1 MILQSQRSNL
11 IIITYFIIY
20 SFFIQNINS
29 KLFPSDF
36 FEPILPQKNGISTNK
51 EDSDKNKNNL
61 GGSKITYVSFQKEY
75 EEDKEL
81 LDLLTSSKS
90 KRNLFII

>member
-36 FEPILPQKNGISTNK
+36 FEPILPQKDGISTNK
-51 EDSDKNKNNL
+51 EESDKNNL

-90 KRNLFII
+90 KRNLYII

>member
-1 MILQSQRSNL
+1 MTRKDNK
-11 IIITYFIIY
+11 
-20 SFFIQNINS
+20 S
-29 KLFPSDF
+29 K
-36 FEPILPQKNGISTNK
+36 NK
-51 EDSDKNKNNL
+51 EKSNKNKNNL

-90 KRNLFII
+90 KRNLYII

>member
-1 MILQSQRSNL
+1 MFSP
-11 IIITYFIIY
+11 
-20 SFFIQNINS
+20 SFFIQNINR

-36 FEPILPQKNGISTNK
+36 FDPILPQKDKNIVNNETN
-51 EDSDKNKNNL
+51 DKNKNNL
-61 GGSKITYVSFQKEY
+61 GESKCTYVSLQKEY

-90 KRNLFII
+90 KRNLYNIYNIILYSFYK